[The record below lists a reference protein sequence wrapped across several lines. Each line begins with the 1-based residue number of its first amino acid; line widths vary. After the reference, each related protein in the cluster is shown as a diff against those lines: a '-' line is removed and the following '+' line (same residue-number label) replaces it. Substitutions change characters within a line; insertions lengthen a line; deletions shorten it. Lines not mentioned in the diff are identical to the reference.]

1 MVCQVV
7 YQRQLGRIQAS
18 SQEQGANS
26 PLVIACGMSSACPQP
41 VCPQNGRQML
51 LLGLLDTAKF
61 QLGHAAVALASLVAH
76 SCESKARLLQASYF
90 TYWEVVPLP
99 SSGLRD
105 SKRLE
110 TPVASTRLQRL
121 ASTLRCSRKQPSLPA
136 WASRSLA
143 QGLLRRRACPSSQGR
158 P

>member
-1 MVCQVV
+1 MESLRATTRSLAAPTKTCGRSTSENIRSMFEWKVMDLRKVVC
-7 YQRQLGRIQAS
+7 S
-18 SQEQGANS
+18 
-26 PLVIACGMSSACPQP
+26 
-41 VCPQNGRQML
+41 QNGRQML
-51 LLGLLDTAKF
+51 LLGLLDTANF